1 MTMTPQAER
10 YYNLPQ
16 EEKDKIL
23 APARHWFYSKVVWYL
38 VVPVAIIVGYVEIYN
53 AGGFH

>member
-1 MTMTPQAER
+1 MTPQAER

-16 EEKDKIL
+16 EQKDKIL
-23 APARHWFYSKVVWYL
+23 APAYAWWRSKILWYL
-38 VVPVAIIVGYVEIYN
+38 VMPVAVIVGYVEIYN

>member
-1 MTMTPQAER
+1 MTPQAER

-23 APARHWFYSKVVWYL
+23 APAVTWWKRKFIWFC
-38 VVPVAIIVGYVEIYN
+38 VAVGVIVGYVEIYN